1 MAQSL
6 NPFNIATGEQSVPH
20 PCCSQAFEIASAHLP
35 EEDWEEL
42 QVLVE
47 TADTAQLQFECF
59 TMPDSDAM
67 ASNFSVR
74 PGPTNIWD
82 STGGTNCRHFKLCKP
97 PRASARRP
105 SGCSLLPLR
114 LK

>member
-47 TADTAQLQFECF
+47 TADTGSA
-59 TMPDSDAM
+59 
-67 ASNFSVR
+67 SVR
-74 PGPTNIWD
+74 VLHP
-82 STGGTNCRHFKLCKP
+82 
-97 PRASARRP
+97 ARQ
-105 SGCSLLPLR
+105 
-114 LK
+114 